1 MEQTTY
7 EVVEKDK
14 DIQYRI
20 LAGLVE
26 DPLEG
31 VAYLLMMSGE
41 PLSSSEITGFLML
54 SDTWMTEKFDRAV
67 VDLEVKGLIREVL
80 DMGAAE
86 TSHEWTIPWA
96 EALAED
102 YSTCTA

>member
-7 EVVEKDK
+7 EVVERDK
-14 DIQYRI
+14 DGQYRI
-20 LAGLVE
+20 LASLVE

-54 SDTWMTEKFDRAV
+54 SDTWMTAKFDRAV
-67 VDLEVKGLIREVL
+67 VDLEAKGLIREVL
-80 DMGAAE
+80 EMGAEEADRDW
-86 TSHEWTIPWA
+86 SIPWS
-96 EALAED
+96 EALADE
-102 YSTCTA
+102 YATCTA

>member
-7 EVVEKDK
+7 EVVEKNK

-54 SDTWMTEKFDRAV
+54 SDTWMTERFDRAV
-67 VDLEVKGLIREVL
+67 VNLEVKGLIREVVNL
-80 DMGAAE
+80 GAAE
-86 TSHEWTIPWA
+86 APHEWSIPWA
-96 EALAED
+96 EALAEE

>member
-7 EVVEKDK
+7 QVVEKDK
-14 DIQYRI
+14 DVQYRI
-20 LAGLVE
+20 LASLVE

-54 SDTWMTEKFDRAV
+54 SDTWMTAKFDRAV
-67 VDLEVKGLIREVL
+67 VDLEAKGLIREVL
-80 DMGAAE
+80 EMGAEEAA
-86 TSHEWTIPWA
+86 SDWSIPWA
-96 EALAED
+96 EALAEE